1 MNLFYTTMTG
11 YNDEQANP
19 ERSLGGFKSSTPV
32 TNDDFSNLFDEISLM
47 TIKTNRDEYRAIV
60 LVNQFSETVK
70 NIVIK
75 LRRPD
80 DAICSYKMAITPL
93 NGVNK
98 YNQHYME
105 NVLSVNSKP
114 FHAQFTDMV
123 PGTELVI
130 PELQPQAEI
139 GIWICRHID
148 TEEAKKQYEDIC
160 RPDPND
166 PTGRRYIAVTHP
178 HQESIDIDFSWD

>member
-70 NIVIK
+70 NIVIR

-105 NVLSVNSKP
+105 NVAEREFKAVSMLSLRIWFLERNLLFRNFNLRRKLGFGYV
-114 FHAQFTDMV
+114 
-123 PGTELVI
+123 
-130 PELQPQAEI
+130 
-139 GIWICRHID
+139 GI
-148 TEEAKKQYEDIC
+148 
-160 RPDPND
+160 
-166 PTGRRYIAVTHP
+166 
-178 HQESIDIDFSWD
+178 